1 MANLAPAAPT
11 HPWVPVLARSSAC
24 IGVLDVLAYRLLTT
38 AVTARRGYGEDS
50 IYWHEAKGRYVGAI
64 SLGYDTTGKRIRK
77 SVTGKTK
84 AEVRDKLKALHREL
98 DEGTVSSPAYRVSE
112 AVSAWLDSLKLDPS
126 TVTNYRFMAKHVTEG
141 LGNRRLRDLS
151 PKDVQAFLE
160 DLPLSTRSRKLV
172 HKVLRDSIQHAMIA
186 GLAGRNVAAIVN
198 STPRGSG
205 GRPSKALSMAQA
217 EAVLQAA
224 KGTRLETYLAL
235 SLMTGIRT
243 EEARALTWEHVDLDG
258 DPAANPPV
266 PPHVAVWRSVRAHG
280 DTKTQRSK
288 RTLALPEFVAD
299 ALRDHRARQ
308 AAERQRAGP
317 RWKEHDLVFA
327 STTGTPRSAG
337 NVRRDFHTICEK
349 AGLGKAWTPRE
360 LRHSF
365 VSMLSADG
373 VAIEDISHLVGH
385 SSTRTTERVYW
396 HELRPV
402 LRTGAE
408 RMGRIFG
415 QRS

>member
-1 MANLAPAAPT
+1 MA
-11 HPWVPVLARSSAC
+11 
-24 IGVLDVLAYRLLTT
+24 
-38 AVTARRGYGEDS
+38 ARRGFGEDS
-50 IYWHEAKGRYVGAI
+50 IYWHAAKDRYVGAI
-64 SLGYDTTGKRIRK
+64 SLGYDPKGKRIRK

-84 AEVRDKLKALHREL
+84 AEVRDKLKELHRQL
-98 DEGTVSSPAYRVSE
+98 DEGTASSPTYRVSE
-112 AVSAWLDSLKLDPS
+112 AISAWLASLQLDPS
-126 TVTNYRFMAKHVTEG
+126 TVANYRFMAKHVTRGFGE
-141 LGNRRLRDLS
+141 RRLRDLTAQE
-151 PKDVQAFLE
+151 VQAFLE
-160 DLPLSTRSRKLV
+160 ELPLSTRSRKLV
-172 HKVLRDSIQHAMIA
+172 HKILRDSIQHAMIA
-186 GLAGRNVAAIVN
+186 GLAGRNVAAVVK

-205 GRPSKALSMAQA
+205 GRPSKALSVAQA
-217 EAVLQAA
+217 EAVLKAA
-224 KGTRLETYLAL
+224 KGTRLEAYLAL

-258 DPAANPPV
+258 DPAADPPV

-280 DTKTQRSK
+280 DTKTDRSK
-288 RTLALPEFVAD
+288 RTLAMPEFVAD
-299 ALRDHRARQ
+299 ALREHRAQQ
-308 AAERQRAGP
+308 AGERLRAGP
-317 RWKEHDLVFA
+317 RWKEHGLVFA
-327 STTGTPRSAG
+327 STTGTARSAG
-337 NVRRDFHTICEK
+337 NVRRDFQGICEE

-373 VAIEDISHLVGH
+373 VATEDISHLVGH
-385 SSTRTTERVYW
+385 SSTRTTERVYR

>member
-1 MANLAPAAPT
+1 VA
-11 HPWVPVLARSSAC
+11 
-24 IGVLDVLAYRLLTT
+24 
-38 AVTARRGYGEDS
+38 ARRGYGEDS
-50 IYWHEAKGRYVGAI
+50 IYWHAVKGRYVGAI
-64 SLGYDTTGKRIRK
+64 SLGYGPTGKRIRK

-84 AEVRDKLKALHREL
+84 AEVRDKLKELHRGL
-98 DEGTVSSPAYRVSE
+98 GEGTASSPTYRVDQ
-112 AVSAWLDSLKLDPS
+112 AVSAWLASLDLDPS
-126 TVTNYRFMAKHVTEG
+126 TVANYRFMAKHVTKG
-141 LGNRRLRDLS
+141 LGDCRMRDLTAR
-151 PKDVQAFLE
+151 DVQAFLE

-172 HKVLRDSIQHAMIA
+172 HKILRDSIQHAMIA

-205 GRPSKALSMAQA
+205 GRPSKALSVAQA
-217 EAVLQAA
+217 EALLSAA
-224 KGTRLETYLAL
+224 KGTRLEAYLAL

-258 DPAANPPV
+258 DPAADPPV

-280 DTKTQRSK
+280 DTKTERSK
-288 RTLALPEFVAD
+288 RTLAMPEFVAES
-299 ALRDHRARQ
+299 LREHRARQ
-308 AAERQRAGP
+308 AAERLRAGP
-317 RWKEHDLVFA
+317 RWQEHDLVFA

-337 NVRRDFHTICEK
+337 NVRRDFQAICDQ

-373 VAIEDISHLVGH
+373 VATEDISHLVGH
-385 SSTRTTERVYW
+385 SSTRTTERIYR

-408 RMGRIFG
+408 RMGQIFG

>member
-1 MANLAPAAPT
+1 MA
-11 HPWVPVLARSSAC
+11 
-24 IGVLDVLAYRLLTT
+24 
-38 AVTARRGYGEDS
+38 ARRGFGEDS
-50 IYWHEAKGRYVGAI
+50 IYWHAAKGRYVGAI
-64 SLGYDTTGKRIRK
+64 SLGYDPKGKRIRK

-84 AEVRDKLKALHREL
+84 AEVRDKLKELHRQLE
-98 DEGTVSSPAYRVSE
+98 EGTASSPTYRVSE
-112 AVSAWLDSLKLDPS
+112 AISAWLASLQLDPS
-126 TVTNYRFMAKHVTEG
+126 TVANYRFMAKHVTRG
-141 LGNRRLRDLS
+141 LGERRVRDLTAQE
-151 PKDVQAFLE
+151 VQTFLE
-160 DLPLSTRSRKLV
+160 ELPLSTRSRKLV
-172 HKVLRDSIQHAMIA
+172 HKILRDSIQHAMIA
-186 GLAGRNVAAIVN
+186 GLAGRNVAAIVS

-205 GRPSKALSMAQA
+205 GRPSKALSVAHA
-217 EAVLQAA
+217 EAVLKAA
-224 KGTRLETYLAL
+224 KGTRLEAYLAL

-258 DPAANPPV
+258 DPAADPPV

-280 DTKTQRSK
+280 DTTAEQSK
-288 RTLALPEFVAD
+288 RTLAMPEFVAD
-299 ALRDHRARQ
+299 ALREHRARQ
-308 AAERQRAGP
+308 AAERLRAGP
-317 RWKEHDLVFA
+317 RWTEHDLVFA

-337 NVRRDFHTICEK
+337 NVRRDFQGICDK

-373 VAIEDISHLVGH
+373 IATEEISHLVGH
-385 SSTRTTERVYW
+385 SSTRTTERVYR
-396 HELRPV
+396 HELGPV

>member
-1 MANLAPAAPT
+1 
-11 HPWVPVLARSSAC
+11 
-24 IGVLDVLAYRLLTT
+24 LAYRLLTT
-38 AVTARRGYGEDS
+38 TVAARRGYGEDS

-64 SLGYDTTGKRIRK
+64 SLGYDPKGKRIRK

-84 AEVRDKLKALHREL
+84 AEVRDKLKELHREVE
-98 DEGTVSSPAYRVSE
+98 DGTASSPTYRVNH
-112 AVSAWLDSLKLDPS
+112 AVSAWLASLDLDPN
-126 TVTNYRFMAKHVTEG
+126 TITNYQFMAKHVTRG
-141 LGNRRLRDLS
+141 LGDRRLHDLTA
-151 PKDVQAFLE
+151 KEVQAFLE
-160 DLPLSTRSRKLV
+160 ELPLSTRSRKLV
-172 HKVLRDSIQHAMIA
+172 HKIIRDSIQHAMIA
-186 GLAGRNVAAIVN
+186 GLAGRNVAAVVN

-205 GRPSKALSMAQA
+205 GRPSKALSLAQA
-217 EAVLQAA
+217 EAVLKAA
-224 KGTRLETYLAL
+224 KGTRLQAYLAL

-258 DPAANPPV
+258 DLAADPPV

-280 DTKTQRSK
+280 ETKTERSK
-288 RTLALPEFVAD
+288 RTLAMPEFVAD
-299 ALRDHRARQ
+299 ALREHRARQ
-308 AAERQRAGP
+308 AAERLQAGP
-317 RWKEHDLVFA
+317 RWQEHGLVFA
-327 STTGTPRSAG
+327 STTGTARSAG
-337 NVRRDFHTICEK
+337 NVRRDFQEICEK

-373 VAIEDISHLVGH
+373 VATEDISHLVGH
-385 SSTRTTERVYW
+385 SSTRTTERVYR

>member
-1 MANLAPAAPT
+1 
-11 HPWVPVLARSSAC
+11 
-24 IGVLDVLAYRLLTT
+24 LAYRRLTT
-38 AVTARRGYGEDS
+38 GVAARRGYGEDS
-50 IYWHEAKGRYVGAI
+50 IYWHAAKGRYVGAI
-64 SLGYDTTGKRIRK
+64 SLGYDPKGKRIRK
-77 SVTGKTK
+77 SVTGQTK
-84 AEVRDKLKALHREL
+84 AAVRDKLREL
-98 DEGTVSSPAYRVSE
+98 HHELEEGTASSPTYRVRQ
-112 AVSAWLDSLKLDPS
+112 AVAAWLDSLDLDLS
-126 TVTNYRFMAKHVTEG
+126 TVANYRFMAKHVTNG
-141 LGNRRLRDLS
+141 LGNRRLRDLTA
-151 PKDVQAFLE
+151 KEVQEFLE
-160 DLPLSTRSRKLV
+160 ELPLSTRSRKLV

-186 GLAGRNVAAIVN
+186 GMAGRNVAAVVN
-198 STPRGSG
+198 STPRGG
-205 GRPSKALSMAQA
+205 TGRPSKALSVAQA
-217 EAVLQAA
+217 EAIIKAA

-258 DPAANPPV
+258 DPAADPPV

-280 DTKTQRSK
+280 DTKTERSK

-299 ALRDHRARQ
+299 ALRQHRARQ
-308 AAERQRAGP
+308 AAERLGAGP

-327 STTGTPRSAG
+327 STIGTPRSAG
-337 NVRRDFHTICEK
+337 NVRRDFQAICEK
-349 AGLGKAWTPRE
+349 AGLGKEWSPRE

-373 VAIEDISHLVGH
+373 VATEDISHLVGH
-385 SSTRTTERVYW
+385 SSTRTTERVYR